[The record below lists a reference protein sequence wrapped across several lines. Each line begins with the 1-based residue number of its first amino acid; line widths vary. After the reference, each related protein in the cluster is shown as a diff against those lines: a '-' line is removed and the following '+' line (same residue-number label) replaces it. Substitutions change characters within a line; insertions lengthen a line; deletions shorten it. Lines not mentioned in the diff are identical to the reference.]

1 LAFTLLFVVS
11 TVTPTNV
18 IYTLSLHDALP
29 IWNGKGRHQAG
40 EKSACRPATAVL
52 RLVHGI
58 SLIVFVMCPP
68 GSTSRRCPSDGYP
81 REVAMLP
88 GVIRDGAMHG
98 AAIVPYQDLVLAP
111 PYAAGE
117 VEP

>member
-81 REVAMLP
+81 REVADRKSTRLNSSH
-88 GVIRDGAMHG
+88 VKSS
-98 AAIVPYQDLVLAP
+98 
-111 PYAAGE
+111 YAGFCLKKKT
-117 VEP
+117 PKQG